1 MMERKYV
8 SREEM
13 EEFLPGFSKERFC
26 HIETDR
32 NFVFCHHGKAIR
44 LVITANKNDDDDD
57 EEDFIVDVNFC
68 PFCGF
73 SHLPFMDDNMN
84 I

>member
-13 EEFLPGFSKERFC
+13 EEFLPGFS
-26 HIETDR
+26 D
-32 NFVFCHHGKAIR
+32 
-44 LVITANKNDDDDD
+44 DDDDD